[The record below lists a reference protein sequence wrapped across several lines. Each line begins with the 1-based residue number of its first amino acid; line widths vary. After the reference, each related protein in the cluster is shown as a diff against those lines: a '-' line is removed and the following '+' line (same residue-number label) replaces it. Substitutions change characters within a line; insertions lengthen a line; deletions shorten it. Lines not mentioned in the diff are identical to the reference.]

1 MVNISEGRKGGGH
14 FFLDAIERLNIC
26 DFIDKD
32 KPLLTLLVKFFIFF
46 INALSYNVLYFKQ

>member
-1 MVNISEGRKGGGH
+1 MVNISEGRKGGGQ

-26 DFIDKD
+26 DFID

-46 INALSYNVLYFKQ
+46 INALNYNVLYFKQ